1 MRSSHIPLQQSLL
14 SFLPV
19 LSDSPSSLSHTP
31 HLSLH
36 HLHQLRQHPFYLPAL
51 HLIVVEVHIIQEFS
65 SPKTAHATEQNDPQK
80 NDNRIGYPPP
90 LDAFPLAVAPFEQ
103 TSVYVSPSVHF
114 CPFCNPRLYFTKA
127 IIISFKFLKL
137 FSTTNFTN

>member
-36 HLHQLRQHPFYLPAL
+36 HLHQLRQHPFYLPTL
-51 HLIVVEVHIIQEFS
+51 HLIVVEVHIIQKFITQLLIHV
-65 SPKTAHATEQNDPQK
+65 PTIAC
-80 NDNRIGYPPP
+80 GYYGDGGKFAGI
-90 LDAFPLAVAPFEQ
+90 LVCLNAGL
-103 TSVYVSPSVHF
+103 
-114 CPFCNPRLYFTKA
+114 
-127 IIISFKFLKL
+127 ISIVGSISYRMLQ
-137 FSTTNFTN
+137 